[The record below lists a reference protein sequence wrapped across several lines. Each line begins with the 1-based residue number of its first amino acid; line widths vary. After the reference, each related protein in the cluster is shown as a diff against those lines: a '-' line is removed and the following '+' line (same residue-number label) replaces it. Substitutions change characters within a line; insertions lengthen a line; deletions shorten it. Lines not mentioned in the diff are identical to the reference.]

1 MKLEFSE
8 TMTGTYKL
16 HDDAASDRRFE
27 FSIRVVQEPGRIEQT
42 GPIEGT
48 VTLEGF
54 ADRKPLKGTLQLAP
68 LTRRAL
74 IYNFEFT
81 ANDGEKVRF
90 EGTKNLSAFRPIR
103 SMTMLAGTLYKEYR
117 PIGAA
122 QATFDL
128 RREFPRLL
136 ASLRL
141 G

>member
-8 TMTGTYKL
+8 TMTGTYRL
-16 HDDAASDRRFE
+16 YDAGVDDRPFE
-27 FSIRVVQEPGRIEQT
+27 FSIRVVQQPGRIEQT

-54 ADRKPLKGTLQLAP
+54 ADRKPLIGTLQIAP

-74 IYNFEFT
+74 VYNFEFAT
-81 ANDGEKVRF
+81 NDGEKVRF
-90 EGTKNLSAFRPIR
+90 EGMKNLSAFRPIR
-103 SMTMLAGTLYKEYR
+103 SMTSLAGTLYKEYR

-122 QATFDL
+122 QATFNI

>member
-8 TMTGTYKL
+8 TMTGTYTL
-16 HDDAASDRRFE
+16 HEQGGDARRFE
-27 FSIRVVQEPGRIEQT
+27 FSIRVVQQPGRIEQT
-42 GPIEGT
+42 SPIEGT

-54 ADRKPLKGTLQLAP
+54 ADRRALTGTLQVAP

-74 IYNFEFT
+74 VYNFEFT

-90 EGTKNLSAFRPIR
+90 EGMKNLSAFRPIQ
-103 SMTMLAGTLYKEYR
+103 SMTSLAGTLYKEYR

-136 ASLRL
+136 ASLRFS
-141 G
+141 